1 MRAVGITK
9 LAAGLHVGL
18 AAAAIYYATR
28 LNNDVSLSEITGK
41 ELSVMCG
48 IVLLPILYA
57 WIGLRLARTESGLG
71 LLAIGQVVALL
82 VFATTFVAVLRSH
95 EPMAPLLFVLASLW
109 LAVGFL
115 AVLCVVRLLGRLVR

>member
-18 AAAAIYYATR
+18 AAAAIYYTTR
-28 LNNDVSLSEITGK
+28 LNNDVSFSEVTGK

-48 IVLLPILYA
+48 IVLLPMLYA

-71 LLAIGQVVALL
+71 LLALGQAVALL
-82 VFATTFVAVLRSH
+82 VFAATFVAVLRSV
-95 EPMAPLLFVLASLW
+95 EPMAPLLFVLVSLW

-115 AVLCVVRLLGRLVR
+115 AVLFVVWLLGRLTR